1 MPIRVAVLVTLILYC
16 SHRTRWHQCI
26 VREETKQSSL
36 RISCYQCMICQNIFY
51 ALMGLPMHTYP
62 AGKIY
67 SQINHYLERVSSQL
81 LWLIGVESILH
92 LGAIAND
99 QQNPDSSQ
107 GTLWISQGVLS
118 VAQTFIYEFAS
129 QKGGCTRWSGNH
141 RFLRRCHHVS
151 CRGFYSL
158 WFVPGF
164 SFVAFCLKWLIVY
177 HFTVFC
183 HFWRCLKAV
192 VYASV
197 PCGLRIKALAL

>member
-16 SHRTRWHQCI
+16 SHRTRHRQCI
-26 VREETKQSSL
+26 VREETKLSSL
-36 RISCYQCMICQNIFY
+36 RISCYQCMICQNILY

-129 QKGGCTRWSGNH
+129 QEGGCTRWSGSH
-141 RFLRRCHHVS
+141 RFQDVAITCLTGAFR
-151 CRGFYSL
+151 SL
-158 WFVPGF
+158 WFVPVF
-164 SFVAFCLKWLIVY
+164 LLFVAICLIMAV
-177 HFTVFC
+177 
-183 HFWRCLKAV
+183 CLT
-192 VYASV
+192 
-197 PCGLRIKALAL
+197 L

>member
-1 MPIRVAVLVTLILYC
+1 
-16 SHRTRWHQCI
+16 
-26 VREETKQSSL
+26 
-36 RISCYQCMICQNIFY
+36 
-51 ALMGLPMHTYP
+51 MGLPMHTYP

-129 QKGGCTRWSGNH
+129 QIGGCTRWSGSH
-141 RFLRRCHHVS
+141 RFQDVAITCLT
-151 CRGFYSL
+151 GA
-158 WFVPGF
+158 
-164 SFVAFCLKWLIVY
+164 FVACGLYLFFFICGYLLNNGCLFNFIIILYLDRWSICFV
-177 HFTVFC
+177 VFC
-183 HFWRCLKAV
+183 GFFCCFGAFFSPYFSMLFVIFENLGRGSPHIRAISGTGNDFCRFVGVA
-192 VYASV
+192 
-197 PCGLRIKALAL
+197 